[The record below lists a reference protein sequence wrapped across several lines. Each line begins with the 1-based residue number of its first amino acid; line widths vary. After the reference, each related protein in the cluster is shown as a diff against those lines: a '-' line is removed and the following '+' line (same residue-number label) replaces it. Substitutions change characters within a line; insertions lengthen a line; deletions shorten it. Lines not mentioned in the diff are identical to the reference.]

1 MVASIS
7 NYRFWRRIVSLNLII
22 LLLLT
27 PVAETL
33 AQSGRRPA
41 QRPASP
47 QSPASQTGPSRTGP
61 ATPAQSESAPPADPA
76 KPLAD
81 NTPVE
86 VGDDGT
92 IRLDTSLVTIP
103 VSVSDRNGRFI
114 PDLRKSDFRL
124 YEDGI
129 EQQVDGFQSV
139 AVPFN
144 VIMLLDT
151 SGSIASRLRE
161 IQEAAATF
169 VDQLR
174 DDDQVM
180 VVSFAGRYR
189 VECALTSD
197 RARLREAIYGIRNGG
212 GTRLYRAVDFVVDE
226 LQKIDGRKAVVLF
239 TDGID
244 NSNSEAAAALSV
256 ARVEE
261 SGAIFYPIRYNP
273 DLDPGPLGGGRGRRP
288 SSGQPPIFSPGW
300 PGWPMPAPRSG
311 GRRRWPLRQ
320 EFGIAQLTAPQ
331 WPGGQFPNRLPS
343 TIPGNDAQR
352 GTEYLQELADS
363 SGGRLYF
370 GDSMGSISNAF
381 GQIADEL
388 RHQYSLSYYPE
399 NGKKKGAFRTIQVRV
414 SRPDSVVRARKGY
427 RTGESPA
434 SN

>member
-1 MVASIS
+1 MVASSS
-7 NYRFWRRIVSLNLII
+7 NYRFWCRIVSLSLII

-27 PVAETL
+27 PVTETL
-33 AQSGRRPA
+33 AQSGRRPV
-41 QRPASP
+41 QRPPASSP
-47 QSPASQTGPSRTGP
+47 STPLPASQTGPSQTGP
-61 ATPAQSESAPPADPA
+61 AIPAQSESAPPADPA

-103 VSVSDRNGRFI
+103 VSVSDRNGRLI

-129 EQQVDGFQSV
+129 EQQIDGFQSV

-161 IQEAAATF
+161 IQEAAVTF

-189 VECALTSD
+189 VECNLTSD
-197 RARLREAIYGIRNGG
+197 RARLREAIYRIRNGG

-273 DLDPGPLGGGRGRRP
+273 DLDSGPLGGGRGRRTP
-288 SSGQPPIFSPGW
+288 SGQPPIFSPGW
-300 PGWPMPAPRSG
+300 PRWPMPAPRNR
-311 GRRRWPLRQ
+311 GRRQWP
-320 EFGIAQLTAPQ
+320 IAQLTIPQ
-331 WPGGQFPNRLPS
+331 WPGSQIPNRLPN

-370 GDSMGSISNAF
+370 GDSLGSISSAF

-388 RHQYSLSYYPE
+388 RYQYSLSYYPE
-399 NGKKKGAFRTIQVRV
+399 NGKKKGTFRSIRVRV

-427 RTGESPA
+427 RTGESAA